1 MQVTHLLKEDLM
13 FIDGQLEREQTW
25 GQCGTERV
33 PIHQSYLRANR
44 LVFEQMFLWRYH
56 VG

>member
-33 PIHQSYLRANR
+33 PIHQSYLRADR
-44 LVFEQMFLWRYH
+44 LVFEQVFLWRYH
-56 VG
+56 VS